1 METTSTMKMTKEIV
15 EQAIAECRAN
25 GLDPHEL
32 IAQPTPTGTSGETY
46 DVLLEPCERYKS
58 VAMRIMKEKG

>member
-1 METTSTMKMTKEIV
+1 MKITKEIV
-15 EQAIAECRAN
+15 EHAIAECKAN
-25 GLDPHEL
+25 GLDPYEMVE
-32 IAQPTPTGTSGETY
+32 QQTPTGASGETY